1 MSKRKSCMRNSG
13 RVKRH
18 NDLSNHT
25 LMMMVILVLVVSVL
39 SAAMYVY
46 AFYGSGSYTKIQ
58 KSSSPFAEQKP
69 VASGMATIQIIEPPE
84 GK

>member
-1 MSKRKSCMRNSG
+1 MSKRKLRRRNYL
-13 RVKRH
+13 KRR
-18 NDLSNHT
+18 NDVSNHT

-46 AFYGSGSYTKIQ
+46 AFYGSGNYKFQ
-58 KSSSPFAEQKP
+58 KFGSSPVVEQKQA
-69 VASGMATIQIIEPPE
+69 ASGMATIQIIEPPE